1 MSGGD
6 FCNAGAPADLVTH
19 YTEVVDDLIK
29 QGKVVGSR
37 LDFARAGVGVAVNAG
52 APKPDVGTPEAFK
65 RAMLARQVDSL
76 FAHRRQRHHR
86 GEADGTAG
94 HRRAIEGQNHA
105 FLLASV
111 RHFPPNTYA
120 SFLSSKNAVK
130 CSSVG
135 V

>member
-65 RAMLARQVDSL
+65 RAMLAAKSMAYSRT
-76 FAHRRQRHHR
+76 
-86 GEADGTAG
+86 G
-94 HRRAIEGQNHA
+94 
-105 FLLASV
+105 ASGIIAA
-111 RHFPPNTYA
+111 RLMARLGIAEQLKDKTMRFSWHP
-120 SFLSSKNAVK
+120 
-130 CSSVG
+130 
-135 V
+135 